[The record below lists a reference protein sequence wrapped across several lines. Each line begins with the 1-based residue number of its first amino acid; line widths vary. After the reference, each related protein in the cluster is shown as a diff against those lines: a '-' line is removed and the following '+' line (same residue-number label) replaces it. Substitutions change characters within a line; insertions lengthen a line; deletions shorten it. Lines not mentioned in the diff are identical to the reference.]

1 MSRLSSH
8 LRKAEKELGKSLSCK
23 MKAHHQVS
31 IEKALLLITEIIR
44 SMDAYENIVIEKG
57 GTIREG
63 SFKENKVKHAPKN
76 QQSL

>member
-8 LRKAEKELGKSLSCK
+8 LRKAESALGKSLSCK

-31 IEKALLLITEIIR
+31 IERALLLITEIIR

-57 GTIREG
+57 GAIREG
-63 SFKENKVKHAPKN
+63 SFTKIKGAK
-76 QQSL
+76 